1 MSGLRGTLGLGAA
14 LLVAGGAFEVPPLTV
29 AGAALAML
37 ALLLAAW
44 LGLARLGASVSRS
57 QVPPRVVEDEPFTLR
72 YRVRSG
78 RLPIGGWVGDRVLA
92 EPIPAPARSRLRSQA
107 ELELAAEGR
116 LPHRGRHRLP
126 PPELLLADPLGIGRT
141 VLAGARTDVV
151 VVLPRIEPV
160 LSPSG
165 GQGPT
170 AAELRRGAGDLAA
183 FGLRDNPA
191 DPELD
196 GLRPYRRGTSASRIY
211 WPALARAGELVER
224 RLTAGGG
231 AAPLIVLDS
240 TGTPDGEALDRAVRA
255 AASLCLHLGREG
267 GCELLL
273 VGASRRLAVDPDLA
287 SWPEAHARLAM
298 VAPGGGL
305 PLRDLPREGTIF
317 WVSPGAPGGGRG
329 AGRRA
334 PAAGYLVC
342 AEPLSGVVATF
353 TVAGCG
359 GYPAGRG
366 GRRGAVSAAPRV
378 PEVL

>member
-14 LLVAGGAFEVPPLTV
+14 LLVAGGAFEVPPLTI

-44 LGLARLGASVSRS
+44 LALARVGASVSRS
-57 QVPPRVVEDEPFTLR
+57 QVPTRVVEDEPFTLR

-78 RLPIGGWVGDRVLA
+78 RLPIGGWVGDPLVA
-92 EPIPAPARSRLRSQA
+92 EPVPAPARRRLRPQA
-107 ELELAAEGR
+107 ELELSAEGR
-116 LPHRGRHRLP
+116 LPRRGRHRLP
-126 PPELLLADPLGIGRT
+126 AAELLLTDPLGIGRALVT
-141 VLAGARTDVV
+141 SREEDTV

-165 GQGPT
+165 GQGPS
-170 AAELRRGAGDLAA
+170 AAQLRRGAGDLAA

-196 GLRPYRRGTSASRIY
+196 GLRPYRQGTSASRIY

-267 GCELLL
+267 GCELLV

-298 VAPGGGL
+298 VAPGGSL

-317 WVSPGAPGGGRG
+317 WVSPGAPGGGG

-342 AEPLSGVVATF
+342 AEPLRGVLATF

-359 GYPAGRG
+359 GYLAGRG
-366 GRRGAVSAAPRV
+366 GRRGGAAAPRV
-378 PEVL
+378 REVL